1 MANTPLL
8 LRSTTAGNKPSALVS
23 GQIAIN
29 EQDAIIYYRA
39 AATGAVTALP
49 TGSSLASYATTA
61 SFPATGATGTLYLTD
76 ASKLY
81 RWESTVYVEV
91 GTVAPVVSA
100 SDIATG
106 TLDDARLSANVIL
119 GSALAARQ
127 HQTTS
132 VIDVIDR
139 AHVVTALSLTS
150 GAIYWTFFTPS
161 YSLTVSQIAIASSS
175 SSSSITLARL
185 GLYTADAAGNCTL
198 VARTASDTTFLNA
211 GNTVFTRSLD
221 TTGGYPAAYT
231 LAAGTRYAVA
241 FIAVGSG
248 IASVQAASTTNTIAS
263 VTPRMQGVRT
273 SQSDLIT
280 SQTSGQFN
288 ASVNAAIWYRL
299 S

>member
-8 LRSTTAGNKPSALVS
+8 LRSTTAGNKPSSLAS

-29 EQDAIIYYRA
+29 ERDAIIYYRA
-39 AATGAVTALP
+39 AETGAVTALP

-119 GSALAARQ
+119 GSALASRQ

-175 SSSSITLARL
+175 SSSGVTLARL
-185 GLYTADAAGNCTL
+185 GLYTADASGNCTL

-221 TTGGYPAAYT
+221 TTGGYPATYT

-248 IASVQAASTTNTIAS
+248 IASVQVASIQHTIS
-263 VTPRMQGVRT
+263 LVTPRMQGVRT
-273 SQSDLIT
+273 SNSDLVT
-280 SQTSGQFN
+280 SQTSGQYN
-288 ASVNAAIWYRL
+288 ASVNSAIWCRL

>member
-1 MANTPLL
+1 MANTIQL
-8 LRSTTAGNKPSALVS
+8 LRSTTAGNKPSSLAS

-29 EQDAIIYYRA
+29 ERDAIIYYRA

-61 SFPATGATGTLYLTD
+61 SFPATGTSGLFLASDT
-76 ASKLY
+76 SKLY
-81 RWESTVYVEV
+81 RWESTVYVEI

-100 SDIATG
+100 SDITIG
-106 TLDDARLSANVIL
+106 TLDDARLSGNVIL

-132 VIDVIDR
+132 VIDVPDR
-139 AHVVTALSLTS
+139 AHVVTALSLVS

-161 YSLTVSQIAIASSS
+161 YSLTVSQIAIASSGS
-175 SSSSITLARL
+175 SSGVTLARL

-198 VARTASDTTFLNA
+198 VARTASDTTLLNA

-221 TTGGYPAAYT
+221 TTGGYPATYT
-231 LAAGTRYAVA
+231 VTAGTRYAVA

-248 IASVQAASTTNTIAS
+248 IASVQVATVVHTIS
-263 VTPRMQGVRT
+263 LVTPRMQGVRT
-273 SQSDLIT
+273 GNSDLVT

-288 ASVNAAIWYRL
+288 GSVSAAIWYRL